1 MEDAASRASGR
12 RRVVTGTD
20 EAGRSCVQSDAD
32 ATTAPGFAELWV
44 GSARDPLEP
53 VARSGEPWS
62 SVEPPAGATSWRIFE
77 LPPDEV
83 VAAWLASRE
92 LPEVE
97 ASGFHRTDTLDYVL
111 VLDGEVALELDSG
124 SVELRSGDCVVQR
137 GTRHAWR
144 NRSGRPVRLAVVM
157 VSLATG
163 DPAPRAGA
171 AR

>member
-1 MEDAASRASGR
+1 MEDAPERR

-20 EAGRSCVQSDAD
+20 AAGRSQIVSDGA
-32 ATTAPGFAELWV
+32 ASETPGFAELWV

-53 VARSGEPWS
+53 EPTRGEPWS
-62 SVEPPAGATSWRIFE
+62 RVEPPPGASSWRIFD

-83 VAAWLASRE
+83 VAAYLASRE

-111 VLDGEVALELDSG
+111 ILDGEITLELDAG
-124 SVELRSGDCVVQR
+124 AVDLRSGDCVVQR

-144 NRSGRPVRLAVVM
+144 NRSGRPVRMAVVM
-157 VSLATG
+157 VSLAG
-163 DPAPRAGA
+163 ADQAAPAR
-171 AR
+171 